1 MALRLFFYLQ
11 RKHKYLEKFYS
22 DGKEKSQEAMVLT
35 EGKDFSSFCKK
46 VKLSNKVVEIIAD
59 EANAKI
65 IFVLFCFVFTLDKE
79 GSDHGEALEMGLSL
93 AHFCKMCEDKL
104 GKSMGKGSTEV

>member
-1 MALRLFFYLQ
+1 
-11 RKHKYLEKFYS
+11 
-22 DGKEKSQEAMVLT
+22 MVLT